1 MKYRTPKNQQPKEFL
16 WLKDEIESSLKVDIT
31 TKSRKTEVVM
41 AKHVYYKI
49 LHDAGYTTVEIGRSL
64 SVHHATVLHYVNGFE
79 SYYNQS
85 SSLRVKY
92 CKILDKYNDE
102 FTMEITL
109 TKSEL
114 LSELTRVR
122 ETNVVLSSRIREYE
136 QADADI
142 KFKSLHKLINERT
155 KQEQEEIVWRKINAM
170 YNGI

>member
-1 MKYRTPKNQQPKEFL
+1 MKYQTPKKIQPKEFL
-16 WLKDEIESSLKVDIT
+16 WLKDEIESSLKVDISV
-31 TKSRKTEVVM
+31 KSRKTEVVM

-49 LHDAGYTTVEIGRSL
+49 LHDAGYTSVEIGRSI
-64 SVHHATVLHYVNGFE
+64 SVHHATVLHYIKGFE
-79 SYYNQS
+79 SYYAQS
-85 SSLRVKY
+85 SSLRTKY
-92 CKILDKYNDE
+92 CKILERYNDE

-122 ETNVVLSSRIREYE
+122 ETNVELSSRIREYE
-136 QADADI
+136 QADAEL

-155 KQEQEEIVWRKINAM
+155 KQDQEELVWRKVNAM